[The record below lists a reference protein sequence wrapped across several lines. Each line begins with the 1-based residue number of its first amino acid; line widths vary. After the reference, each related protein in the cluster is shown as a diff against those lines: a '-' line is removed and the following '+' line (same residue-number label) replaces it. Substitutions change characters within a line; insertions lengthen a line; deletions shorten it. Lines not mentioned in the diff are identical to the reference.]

1 MIKVMHDDHNC
12 SGNCS
17 GNCDGN
23 CGNCSENSSEHCSGD
38 CDHCS
43 GNCEHVSGIQKCK
56 PNQFTKIKKIIGV
69 VSGKGGVGK
78 TFVTSLLASYLNKK
92 GLKVGVLDGDIVGPS
107 IPKGFN
113 IHEAAYGD
121 ENKLIV
127 PAMTRSGIKV
137 ISSNMMLENEDDPI
151 IWRGGLIS
159 SLLKQFYTDVNWGEL
174 EVLLIDMPPGTGDV
188 TLTTF
193 QSLPLDGII
202 VVTSP
207 QDLVSLIVK
216 KAINMAKMMNI
227 PILGLVENMSYVLCP
242 DCGKKI
248 EIYGKSKLD
257 LLAKE
262 TGLTPL
268 CRLPIK
274 EGTSELIDAGKIED
288 VQMDEILPAINAI
301 LD

>member
-23 CGNCSENSSEHCSGD
+23 CENCSENSSEHCSGD

-43 GNCEHVSGIQKCK
+43 GNCEHGSGIQKCK

-121 ENKLIV
+121 
-127 PAMTRSGIKV
+127 
-137 ISSNMMLENEDDPI
+137 
-151 IWRGGLIS
+151 
-159 SLLKQFYTDVNWGEL
+159 
-174 EVLLIDMPPGTGDV
+174 
-188 TLTTF
+188 
-193 QSLPLDGII
+193 
-202 VVTSP
+202 
-207 QDLVSLIVK
+207 
-216 KAINMAKMMNI
+216 
-227 PILGLVENMSYVLCP
+227 
-242 DCGKKI
+242 
-248 EIYGKSKLD
+248 
-257 LLAKE
+257 
-262 TGLTPL
+262 
-268 CRLPIK
+268 
-274 EGTSELIDAGKIED
+274 
-288 VQMDEILPAINAI
+288 
-301 LD
+301 